1 MQTTFL
7 PKLSSWID
15 PIFWLYFPKNCPA
28 CGRPLRLFGAN
39 ICGRC
44 SQNLPETHFFEAPGN
59 PIEKIFY
66 GRLPI
71 SAGAAAWYFHKN
83 SALQALL
90 FQLKYKS
97 NEDVGLFI
105 GKQMGAL
112 LAASERFDTI
122 DALIPVPLHPQ
133 ALSKRGFNQAALICE
148 GIGQVWHKPV
158 LRSAITRTKHT
169 NTQTKQSR
177 AVRWENME
185 NAFSIKEHT
194 SITGKHLLLIDD
206 VITTGATIEAC
217 GKTLLS
223 VKDVKVS
230 VAAAAYPLK

>member
-1 MQTTFL
+1 MQTTYL

-15 PIFWLYFPKNCPA
+15 PVFWLYFPKNCPA

-44 SQNLPETHFFEAPGN
+44 SQNLPETHFFEAPNN

-71 SAGAAAWYFHKN
+71 QTGAAAWYFHKN

-97 NEDVGLFI
+97 NKDVGLFI

-112 LAASERFDTI
+112 LAASERFSSI
-122 DALIPVPLHPQ
+122 DALVPVPLHPQ

-158 LRSAITRTKHT
+158 LTGAIARTKHT
-169 NTQTKQSR
+169 STQTKQTRSE
-177 AVRWENME
+177 RWDNME
-185 NAFSIKEHT
+185 NAFTIKDPT
-194 SITGKHLLLIDD
+194 SINGKHLLIIDD

-217 GKTLLS
+217 GKTLLTI
-223 VKDVKVS
+223 KDVRVS

>member
-71 SAGAAAWYFHKN
+71 QAGAAAWYFHKN

-112 LAASERFDTI
+112 LAASERFATI
-122 DALIPVPLHPQ
+122 DAIVPVPLHPQ

-148 GIGQVWHKPV
+148 GISQVWHKPV

-194 SITGKHLLLIDD
+194 SIIGKHLLLIDD

-223 VKDVKVS
+223 VKNVKVS

>member
-1 MQTTFL
+1 MQTTYL
-7 PKLSSWID
+7 PKLSTWID

-71 SAGAAAWYFHKN
+71 QAGAAAWYFHKN

-112 LAASERFDTI
+112 LAASERFASI
-122 DALIPVPLHPQ
+122 DALVPMPLHPQ

-148 GIGQVWHKPV
+148 GISQVWHKPV

>member
-1 MQTTFL
+1 MQTTYL

-15 PIFWLYFPKNCPA
+15 PVFWLYFPKNCPA

-44 SQNLPETHFFEAPGN
+44 SQNLPETHFFDAPNN

-97 NEDVGLFI
+97 NKDVGLFI

-112 LAASERFDTI
+112 LAASERFSSI
-122 DALIPVPLHPQ
+122 DALVPVPLHPQ

-158 LRSAITRTKHT
+158 LTGAIARTKHT
-169 NTQTKQSR
+169 STQTKQTR
-177 AVRWENME
+177 AERWDNME
-185 NAFSIKEHT
+185 NAFTIKDPT
-194 SITGKHLLLIDD
+194 SINGKHLLIIDD

-217 GKTLLS
+217 GKTLLTI
-223 VKDVKVS
+223 KDVRVS

>member
-1 MQTTFL
+1 MQTTYL
-7 PKLSSWID
+7 PKLTRWID

-71 SAGAAAWYFHKN
+71 QAGAAAWYFHKN

-112 LAASERFDTI
+112 LAASERFATI
-122 DALIPVPLHPQ
+122 DAIVPVPLHPQ

-217 GKTLLS
+217 GKTLLT
-223 VKDVKVS
+223 VKDVSVS
-230 VAAAAYPLK
+230 VAAASNPLK

>member
-1 MQTTFL
+1 MQTTYL

-15 PIFWLYFPKNCPA
+15 PVFWLYFPKNCPA

-44 SQNLPETHFFEAPGN
+44 SQNLPETHFFEAPRN

-71 SAGAAAWYFHKN
+71 NAGAAAWYFHKN

-97 NEDVGLFI
+97 NKDVGLFI

-112 LAASERFDTI
+112 LAASERFSSI
-122 DALIPVPLHPQ
+122 DALVPVPLHPQ

-158 LRSAITRTKHT
+158 LTGAIARTKHT
-169 NTQTKQSR
+169 STQTKQTR
-177 AVRWENME
+177 AERWDNME
-185 NAFSIKEHT
+185 NAFTIKDPT
-194 SITGKHLLLIDD
+194 SINGKHLLIIDD

-217 GKTLLS
+217 GKTLLTI
-223 VKDVKVS
+223 KDVRVS

>member
-1 MQTTFL
+1 MQTTYL
-7 PKLSSWID
+7 PKITRWID

-71 SAGAAAWYFHKN
+71 QTGAAAWYFHKN

-97 NEDVGLFI
+97 NKEVGLFI

-112 LAASERFDTI
+112 LAASDRFASI
-122 DALIPVPLHPQ
+122 DALVPVPLHAQ

-148 GIGQVWHKPV
+148 GISQVWHKPV
-158 LRSAITRTKHT
+158 LTSAITRTKHT
-169 NTQTKQSR
+169 STQTKQSR
-177 AVRWENME
+177 AERWDNME
-185 NAFSIKEHT
+185 NAFSIKDPT
-194 SITGKHLLLIDD
+194 SISSKHLLLIDD

-223 VKDVKVS
+223 IEGVKIS

>member
-1 MQTTFL
+1 MQTTYL
-7 PKLSSWID
+7 PKISTWID

-71 SAGAAAWYFHKN
+71 HAGAAAWYFHKN

-112 LAASERFDTI
+112 LAASERFATI
-122 DALIPVPLHPQ
+122 DALVPVPLHPQ

>member
-112 LAASERFDTI
+112 LAASERFGTI

-185 NAFSIKEHT
+185 NAFSIKEHI

>member
-1 MQTTFL
+1 MQTSYL
-7 PKLSSWID
+7 PKLASWID

-66 GRLPI
+66 GRLPM

-112 LAASERFDTI
+112 LAASERFASI
-122 DALIPVPLHPQ
+122 DALVPVPLHPQ

-148 GIGQVWHKPV
+148 GISQVWHKPV
-158 LRSAITRTKHT
+158 LVGAIARTKHT

-177 AVRWENME
+177 AVRWDNME
-185 NAFSIKEHT
+185 NAFSIKDPT
-194 SITGKHLLLIDD
+194 SIMGKHLLLIDD

-217 GKTLLS
+217 GKTLIS
-223 VKDVKVS
+223 VKDVQLS

>member
-1 MQTTFL
+1 MQTTYL

-15 PIFWLYFPKNCPA
+15 PVFWLYFPKNCPA

-44 SQNLPETHFFEAPGN
+44 SQNLPETHFFEAPNN

-71 SAGAAAWYFHKN
+71 NAGAAAWYFHKN

-97 NEDVGLFI
+97 NKDVGLFI

-112 LAASERFDTI
+112 LAASERFSSI
-122 DALIPVPLHPQ
+122 DALVPVPLHPQ

-158 LRSAITRTKHT
+158 LTGAIARTKHT
-169 NTQTKQSR
+169 STQTKQTR
-177 AVRWENME
+177 AERWDNME
-185 NAFSIKEHT
+185 DAFTIKDPT
-194 SITGKHLLLIDD
+194 SINGKHLLIIDD

-217 GKTLLS
+217 GKTLLTI
-223 VKDVKVS
+223 KDVRVS

>member
-1 MQTTFL
+1 MQPTYF

-15 PIFWLYFPKNCPA
+15 PVFWLYFPKNCPA

-39 ICGRC
+39 ICSRC
-44 SQNLPETHFFEAPGN
+44 SQNLPETHFFEAPNN

-97 NEDVGLFI
+97 NKEVGLFI

-112 LAASERFDTI
+112 LAASERFSSI
-122 DALIPVPLHPQ
+122 DALVPVPLHPQ

-158 LRSAITRTKHT
+158 LTGAIARTKHT
-169 NTQTKQSR
+169 STQTKQTR
-177 AVRWENME
+177 AERWDNME
-185 NAFSIKEHT
+185 NAFTIKDPISIN
-194 SITGKHLLLIDD
+194 GKHLLIIDD

-217 GKTLLS
+217 GKTLLTI
-223 VKDVKVS
+223 KDVRVS

>member
-7 PKLSSWID
+7 PKLASWIE
-15 PIFWLYFPKNCPA
+15 PVFWLYFPKKCPA

-39 ICGRC
+39 ICSRC

-71 SAGAAAWYFHKN
+71 DAGAAAWYFHKN
-83 SALQALL
+83 TALQALL

-97 NEDVGLFI
+97 NKEVGLFI
-105 GKQMGAL
+105 GKQMGSL
-112 LAASERFDTI
+112 LAASDRYVGI

-148 GIGQVWHKPV
+148 GISQVWHKPV
-158 LRSAITRTKHT
+158 YTSVIVRNKRTS
-169 NTQTKQSR
+169 TQTKQTR
-177 AVRWENME
+177 AERWENME
-185 NAFSIKEHT
+185 NAFTINDPA
-194 SITGKHLLLIDD
+194 SITGKHVLLIDD
-206 VITTGATIEAC
+206 VITTGATVEAC
-217 GKTLLS
+217 GKTLLTI
-223 VKDVKVS
+223 KGVKVS
-230 VAAAAYPLK
+230 IAAAAYPLK

>member
-1 MQTTFL
+1 MQPTYF

-15 PIFWLYFPKNCPA
+15 PVFWLYFPKNCPA

-44 SQNLPETHFFEAPGN
+44 SQNLPETHFFEAPNN

-97 NEDVGLFI
+97 NKEVGLFI

-112 LAASERFDTI
+112 LAASERFASI
-122 DALIPVPLHPQ
+122 DALVPVPLHPQ

-158 LRSAITRTKHT
+158 LTSAIARTKHT
-169 NTQTKQSR
+169 STQTKQTR
-177 AVRWENME
+177 AERWDNME
-185 NAFSIKEHT
+185 NAFTIKDPISIN
-194 SITGKHLLLIDD
+194 GKHLLIIDD

-217 GKTLLS
+217 GKTLLTIKN
-223 VKDVKVS
+223 VRLS

>member
-1 MQTTFL
+1 MQTPYL
-7 PKLSSWID
+7 PKISSWID
-15 PIFWLYFPKNCPA
+15 PVFWLYFPKNCPA

-44 SQNLPETHFFEAPGN
+44 SQNLPETHFFEAPNN

-71 SAGAAAWYFHKN
+71 KAGAAAWYFHKN

-97 NEDVGLFI
+97 NKEVGLFI

-112 LAASERFDTI
+112 LAASERFASI
-122 DALIPVPLHPQ
+122 DALVPVPLHQQ
-133 ALSKRGFNQAALICE
+133 AYSKRGFNQAALICE

-158 LRSAITRTKHT
+158 LTSAIARTKHT

-177 AVRWENME
+177 AERWNNME
-185 NAFSIKEHT
+185 NAFTIKDPT
-194 SITGKHLLLIDD
+194 SINGKHLLIIDD

-217 GKTLLS
+217 GKTLLAI
-223 VKDVKVS
+223 KDVRVS

>member
-1 MQTTFL
+1 MQTTYL
-7 PKLSSWID
+7 PKLTRWID
-15 PIFWLYFPKNCPA
+15 PVFWLYFPKNCPA

-44 SQNLPETHFFEAPGN
+44 SQNLPETHFFEAPNN

-97 NEDVGLFI
+97 NKEVGLFI

-112 LAASERFDTI
+112 LAASERFASI

-133 ALSKRGFNQAALICE
+133 AHSKRGFNQAAIICE

-158 LRSAITRTKHT
+158 LTSAIARIKHT
-169 NTQTKQSR
+169 STQTKQTR
-177 AVRWENME
+177 AERWDNME
-185 NAFSIKEHT
+185 NAFTINDPSAIA
-194 SITGKHLLLIDD
+194 GKHLLLIDD

-217 GKTLLS
+217 GKKLLTIKNVS
-223 VKDVKVS
+223 VS

>member
-1 MQTTFL
+1 MQTTYL

-15 PIFWLYFPKNCPA
+15 PVFWLYFPKNCPA

-44 SQNLPETHFFEAPGN
+44 SQNLPETHFFEAPNN

-97 NEDVGLFI
+97 NKEVGLFI

-112 LAASERFDTI
+112 LAASERFSSI
-122 DALIPVPLHPQ
+122 DALVPVPLHPQ

-158 LRSAITRTKHT
+158 LTGAIARTKHT
-169 NTQTKQSR
+169 STQTKQTR
-177 AVRWENME
+177 AERWDNME
-185 NAFSIKEHT
+185 NAFTIKDPT
-194 SITGKHLLLIDD
+194 SINGKHLLIIDD

-217 GKTLLS
+217 GKTLLTI
-223 VKDVKVS
+223 KDVRVS

>member
-1 MQTTFL
+1 MQTTYL

-15 PIFWLYFPKNCPA
+15 PVFWLYFPKNCPA

-44 SQNLPETHFFEAPGN
+44 SQNLPETHFFEAPNN

-97 NEDVGLFI
+97 NKDVGLFI

-112 LAASERFDTI
+112 LAASERFSSI
-122 DALIPVPLHPQ
+122 DALVPVPLHPQ

-158 LRSAITRTKHT
+158 LTGAIARTKHT
-169 NTQTKQSR
+169 STQTKQTR
-177 AVRWENME
+177 AERWDNME
-185 NAFSIKEHT
+185 NAFTIKDPT
-194 SITGKHLLLIDD
+194 SINGMHLLIIDD

-217 GKTLLS
+217 GKTLLTI
-223 VKDVKVS
+223 KDVRVS

>member
-1 MQTTFL
+1 MQ
-7 PKLSSWID
+7 P
-15 PIFWLYFPKNCPA
+15 
-28 CGRPLRLFGAN
+28 
-39 ICGRC
+39 
-44 SQNLPETHFFEAPGN
+44 NLPETHFFEAPGN

-71 SAGAAAWYFHKN
+71 RAGAAAWYFHKN

-112 LAASERFDTI
+112 LAASERFATI

-158 LRSAITRTKHT
+158 HTGAITRTKHT

-177 AVRWENME
+177 AIRWENME
-185 NAFSIKEHT
+185 NAFSIKDHT
-194 SITGKHLLLIDD
+194 PIASKHLLLIDD

-223 VKDVKVS
+223 VKDVQLS

>member
-1 MQTTFL
+1 MQTTYL
-7 PKLSSWID
+7 PKLSAWID

-66 GRLPI
+66 GRLPM

-112 LAASERFDTI
+112 LAASERFASI
-122 DALIPVPLHPQ
+122 DALVPVPLHPQ

-148 GIGQVWHKPV
+148 GISQVWHKPV
-158 LRSAITRTKHT
+158 LVGAIARTKHT

-177 AVRWENME
+177 AVRWDNME
-185 NAFSIKEHT
+185 NAFSIKDPT
-194 SITGKHLLLIDD
+194 SIMGKHLLLIDD

-223 VKDVKVS
+223 IKDVQLS

>member
-7 PKLSSWID
+7 PKLASWIE
-15 PIFWLYFPKNCPA
+15 PVFWLYFPKNCPA

-39 ICGRC
+39 ICSRC

-71 SAGAAAWYFHKN
+71 DAGAAAWYFHKN

-97 NEDVGLFI
+97 NKEVGLFI
-105 GKQMGAL
+105 GKQMGSL
-112 LAASERFDTI
+112 LAASDRYVGI

-148 GIGQVWHKPV
+148 GISQVWHKPV
-158 LRSAITRTKHT
+158 YTSVIVRNKRTS
-169 NTQTKQSR
+169 TQTKQTR
-177 AVRWENME
+177 AERWENME
-185 NAFSIKEHT
+185 NAFTINDPA
-194 SITGKHLLLIDD
+194 SITGKHVLLIDD
-206 VITTGATIEAC
+206 VITTGATVEAC
-217 GKTLLS
+217 GKTLLTI
-223 VKDVKVS
+223 KGVKVS
-230 VAAAAYPLK
+230 IAAAAYPLK

>member
-1 MQTTFL
+1 MQTTYL
-7 PKLSSWID
+7 PKLSTWID

-71 SAGAAAWYFHKN
+71 QAGAAAWYFHKN

-112 LAASERFDTI
+112 LAASERFATI
-122 DALIPVPLHPQ
+122 DAIVPVPLHPQ
-133 ALSKRGFNQAALICE
+133 ALSKRGFNQATLICE
-148 GIGQVWHKPV
+148 GISQVWHKPV

-194 SITGKHLLLIDD
+194 SIIGKHLLLIDD

-223 VKDVKVS
+223 VKNVKVS

>member
-1 MQTTFL
+1 MQTSYL
-7 PKLSSWID
+7 PKLASWID

-28 CGRPLRLFGAN
+28 CARPLRLFGAN

-66 GRLPI
+66 GRLPM

-112 LAASERFDTI
+112 LAASERFASI
-122 DALIPVPLHPQ
+122 DALVPVPLHPQ

-148 GIGQVWHKPV
+148 GISQVWHKPV
-158 LRSAITRTKHT
+158 LVGAIARTRHT

-177 AVRWENME
+177 AVRWDNME
-185 NAFSIKEHT
+185 NAFSIKDPT
-194 SITGKHLLLIDD
+194 SIMGKHLLLIDD

-223 VKDVKVS
+223 VKDVQLS

>member
-1 MQTTFL
+1 MQTSYL
-7 PKLSSWID
+7 PKLTSWID

-66 GRLPI
+66 GRLPM

-112 LAASERFDTI
+112 LAASERFATI
-122 DALIPVPLHPQ
+122 DALVPVPLHPQ
-133 ALSKRGFNQAALICE
+133 ALSKRGYNQAALICE
-148 GIGQVWHKPV
+148 GISQVWHKPV
-158 LRSAITRTKHT
+158 LRSAIARTKHT

-177 AVRWENME
+177 AVRWDNME
-185 NAFSIKEHT
+185 NAFSIKDPT
-194 SITGKHLLLIDD
+194 SIMGKHLLLIDD

-223 VKDVKVS
+223 VKDVQLS

>member
-1 MQTTFL
+1 MQTTYL
-7 PKLSSWID
+7 PKLSTWID
-15 PIFWLYFPKNCPA
+15 PIFWLYFPKYCPA

-66 GRLPI
+66 GRLPM

-83 SALQALL
+83 SALQSLL

-112 LAASERFDTI
+112 LAASDRFATI
-122 DALIPVPLHPQ
+122 DALVPVPLHPQ

-194 SITGKHLLLIDD
+194 SIIGKHLLLIDD

-223 VKDVKVS
+223 VKNVKVS

>member
-1 MQTTFL
+1 MQPTYF

-15 PIFWLYFPKNCPA
+15 PVFWLYFPKNCPA

-44 SQNLPETHFFEAPGN
+44 SQNLPETHFFEAPNN

-97 NEDVGLFI
+97 NKEVGLFI

-112 LAASERFDTI
+112 LAASERFASI
-122 DALIPVPLHPQ
+122 DALVPVPLHPQ

-158 LRSAITRTKHT
+158 LTSAIARTKHT
-169 NTQTKQSR
+169 STQTKQTR
-177 AVRWENME
+177 AERCDNIENPLTIKDPI
-185 NAFSIKEHT
+185 SIN
-194 SITGKHLLLIDD
+194 GKHLLIIDD

-217 GKTLLS
+217 GKTLLTIKN
-223 VKDVKVS
+223 VGLCVG
-230 VAAAAYPLK
+230 AAACPLK

>member
-1 MQTTFL
+1 MQTSFL

-15 PIFWLYFPKNCPA
+15 PVFWLYFPKNCPA
-28 CGRPLRLFGAN
+28 CGRPLKLFGAN

-66 GRLPI
+66 GRLPMN
-71 SAGAAAWYFHKN
+71 AGAAAWYFHKN

-97 NEDVGLFI
+97 NKEVGLFI

-112 LAASERFDTI
+112 LAASERFASI
-122 DALIPVPLHPQ
+122 DALVPVPLHPQ

-158 LRSAITRTKHT
+158 HTGAIARTKHT
-169 NTQTKQSR
+169 STQTKQTR
-177 AVRWENME
+177 AERWDNME
-185 NAFSIKEHT
+185 NAFTIKGPASIN
-194 SITGKHLLLIDD
+194 GKHLLIIDD

-217 GKTLLS
+217 GKTLLTI
-223 VKDVKVS
+223 KDVRVS

>member
-15 PIFWLYFPKNCPA
+15 PVFWLYFPKNCPA
-28 CGRPLRLFGAN
+28 CGRPLRLFGSN

-44 SQNLPETHFFEAPGN
+44 SQNLPETHFFESPGN

-71 SAGAAAWYFHKN
+71 HAGAAAWYFHKN

-97 NEDVGLFI
+97 NEDIGLFI

-112 LAASERFDTI
+112 LAGSERFATI
-122 DALIPVPLHPQ
+122 DALVPVPLHPQ
-133 ALSKRGFNQAALICE
+133 ALSKRGFNQAGHICE
-148 GIGQVWHKPV
+148 GISQVWHKPV
-158 LRSAITRTKHT
+158 LMGAIARTKHT
-169 NTQTKQSR
+169 NTQTKQTR

-185 NAFSIKEHT
+185 NAFTIKDPT
-194 SITGKHLLLIDD
+194 SMTGKHLLLIDD

-223 VKDVKVS
+223 VKDVKLS

>member
-1 MQTTFL
+1 MQTTYL

-15 PIFWLYFPKNCPA
+15 PVFWLYFPKNCPA

-44 SQNLPETHFFEAPGN
+44 SQNLPETHFFEAPNN

-83 SALQALL
+83 SALQTLL

-97 NEDVGLFI
+97 NKDVGLFI

-112 LAASERFDTI
+112 LAASERFASI
-122 DALIPVPLHPQ
+122 DALVPVPLHPQ

-158 LRSAITRTKHT
+158 LTGAIARTKHT
-169 NTQTKQSR
+169 STQTKQTR
-177 AVRWENME
+177 AERWDNME
-185 NAFSIKEHT
+185 DAFTIKDPT
-194 SITGKHLLLIDD
+194 SINGKHLLIIDD

-217 GKTLLS
+217 GKTLLTI
-223 VKDVKVS
+223 KDVRVS

>member
-1 MQTTFL
+1 MQTPYL
-7 PKLSSWID
+7 PKISSWID
-15 PIFWLYFPKNCPA
+15 PVFWLYFPKNCPA

-44 SQNLPETHFFEAPGN
+44 SQNLPETHFFEAPNN

-97 NEDVGLFI
+97 NKEVGLFI

-112 LAASERFDTI
+112 LAASERFASI

-133 ALSKRGFNQAALICE
+133 AHSKRGFNQAALICV

-158 LRSAITRTKHT
+158 LTSAIARIKHT
-169 NTQTKQSR
+169 STQTKQTR
-177 AVRWENME
+177 AERWDNME
-185 NAFSIKEHT
+185 NAFTIKDPASIK
-194 SITGKHLLLIDD
+194 GKHLLIIDD

-223 VKDVKVS
+223 ITGVTVS

>member
-15 PIFWLYFPKNCPA
+15 PVFWLYFPKNCPA

-39 ICGRC
+39 ICFRC
-44 SQNLPETHFFEAPGN
+44 SQNLPETHFFGAPGN

-90 FQLKYKS
+90 FQLKYRS
-97 NEDVGLFI
+97 NKEVGLFI

-112 LAASERFDTI
+112 LAASERFATI
-122 DALIPVPLHPQ
+122 DALVPVPLHPQ

-158 LRSAITRTKHT
+158 FTGAITRTKHT

-185 NAFSIKEHT
+185 NAFSIKDPT

-223 VKDVKVS
+223 VKDVQVS

>member
-1 MQTTFL
+1 MQTSYL

-28 CGRPLRLFGAN
+28 CARPLRLFGAN

-66 GRLPI
+66 GRLPM

-112 LAASERFDTI
+112 LASSERFASI
-122 DALIPVPLHPQ
+122 DALVPVPLHPQ

-148 GIGQVWHKPV
+148 GISQVWHKPV
-158 LRSAITRTKHT
+158 LVGAIARTKHT
-169 NTQTKQSR
+169 N
-177 AVRWENME
+177 
-185 NAFSIKEHT
+185 
-194 SITGKHLLLIDD
+194 IT
-206 VITTGATIEAC
+206 
-217 GKTLLS
+217 
-223 VKDVKVS
+223 
-230 VAAAAYPLK
+230 

>member
-1 MQTTFL
+1 MQPTYF

-15 PIFWLYFPKNCPA
+15 PVFWLYFPKNCPA

-39 ICGRC
+39 ICSRC
-44 SQNLPETHFFEAPGN
+44 SQNLPETHFFEAPNN

-97 NEDVGLFI
+97 NKDVGLFI

-112 LAASERFDTI
+112 LAASERFSSI
-122 DALIPVPLHPQ
+122 DALVPVPLHPQ

-158 LRSAITRTKHT
+158 LTGAIARTKHT
-169 NTQTKQSR
+169 STQTKQTRSE
-177 AVRWENME
+177 RWDNME
-185 NAFSIKEHT
+185 NAFTIKDPT
-194 SITGKHLLLIDD
+194 SINGKHLLIIDD

-217 GKTLLS
+217 GKTLLTI
-223 VKDVKVS
+223 KDVRVS

>member
-1 MQTTFL
+1 MQPTYF

-15 PIFWLYFPKNCPA
+15 PVFWLYFPKNCPA

-44 SQNLPETHFFEAPGN
+44 SQNLPETHFFEAPNN

-97 NEDVGLFI
+97 NKEVGLFI

-112 LAASERFDTI
+112 LAASERFASI

-133 ALSKRGFNQAALICE
+133 AHSKRGYNQAALICE

-158 LRSAITRTKHT
+158 LTSAIARIKHT
-169 NTQTKQSR
+169 STQTKQTR
-177 AVRWENME
+177 AERWDNME
-185 NAFSIKEHT
+185 NAFTIKDPLSIN
-194 SITGKHLLLIDD
+194 GKHLLIIDD

-217 GKTLLS
+217 GKTLLTI
-223 VKDVKVS
+223 KDVRVS

>member
-1 MQTTFL
+1 MQTTYL
-7 PKLSSWID
+7 PKISTWID

-71 SAGAAAWYFHKN
+71 QAGAAAWYFHKN

-112 LAASERFDTI
+112 LAASERFATI
-122 DALIPVPLHPQ
+122 DALVPVPLHPQ

>member
-1 MQTTFL
+1 MQTTYL
-7 PKLSSWID
+7 PKLSTWID

-71 SAGAAAWYFHKN
+71 QAGAAAWYFHKN

-112 LAASERFDTI
+112 LAASERFATI
-122 DALIPVPLHPQ
+122 DAIVPVPLHPQ

-148 GIGQVWHKPV
+148 GISQVWHKPV

-194 SITGKHLLLIDD
+194 SIIGKHLLLIDD

-223 VKDVKVS
+223 VKNVKVS

>member
-1 MQTTFL
+1 MQTTYL
-7 PKLSSWID
+7 PKLTRWID
-15 PIFWLYFPKNCPA
+15 PVFWLYFPKNCPA

-44 SQNLPETHFFEAPGN
+44 SQNLPETHFFEAPNN

-71 SAGAAAWYFHKN
+71 QTGAAAWYFHKN

-97 NEDVGLFI
+97 NKEVGLFI

-112 LAASERFDTI
+112 LAASERFASI
-122 DALIPVPLHPQ
+122 DALVPVPLHPQ

-158 LRSAITRTKHT
+158 LTGAIARTKHT
-169 NTQTKQSR
+169 STQTKQTR
-177 AVRWENME
+177 AERWDNME
-185 NAFSIKEHT
+185 NAFTIKDPTSIK
-194 SITGKHLLLIDD
+194 GKHLLIIDD

-223 VKDVKVS
+223 IAGVKVS

>member
-1 MQTTFL
+1 MQTTYL
-7 PKLSSWID
+7 PKLSTWID
-15 PIFWLYFPKNCPA
+15 PIFWLYFPKNYPA

-71 SAGAAAWYFHKN
+71 QAGAAAWYFHKN

-112 LAASERFDTI
+112 LAASERFATI
-122 DALIPVPLHPQ
+122 DAIVPVPLHPQ

-148 GIGQVWHKPV
+148 GISQVWHKPV